1 MRFTEIMGRL
11 TGFSLPLVGGGVSWR
26 PSPSDAA
33 IAKKLITAL
42 EDRRVLYN
50 PSAAEIPEHCVRS
63 VVEIRALL
71 TATIQEAGSD
81 GDLAKHAKAMRAT
94 CRSFLDRVGPTDSDV
109 LRFARDCG
117 HWASWEFHD
126 ALGQMRALFGVHIA
140 QIAVRY
146 RIDVEDNLARIL
158 PPLID
163 KEADKRG
170 IDADS

>member
-1 MRFTEIMGRL
+1 MGTSQSMRRL
-11 TGFSLPLVGGGVSWR
+11 CGLPVAVSWTVWDQQILTFFASR
-26 PSPSDAA
+26 VIAA
-33 IAKKLITAL
+33 I
-42 EDRRVLYN
+42 
-50 PSAAEIPEHCVRS
+50 
-63 VVEIRALL
+63 
-71 TATIQEAGSD
+71 G
-81 GDLAKHAKAMRAT
+81 
-94 CRSFLDRVGPTDSDV
+94 
-109 LRFARDCG
+109 
-117 HWASWEFHD
+117 ASWEFHD